1 MVNVKR
7 TQFKGGRRM
16 SKSVVAVITALALI
30 TIAAFGGYTYV
41 QGVVYNEYNVRNYE
55 VETSVDGDETTL
67 VFTLDKNEA
76 YANTRYDKQ
85 TTLPDEFGNELY
97 GSVTIRPEPT
107 KNNDGTYALD
117 EDGNYQ
123 YGDWTK
129 LGSAGDDES
138 EMSFSEALQLVRE
151 GKTTDTVFY
160 EYSYEDAG
168 DKAIL
173 TVVIKGYEFKDGD
186 NIHIEIDNDITVAGF
201 KIHNNS
207 LALTN
212 VEFKDGKFT
221 EVKNMFVNSQLDAE

>member
-1 MVNVKR
+1 
-7 TQFKGGRRM
+7 M
-16 SKSVVAVITALALI
+16 SKSVVAVITALVLI

-55 VETSVDGDETTL
+55 VETTVNGDETTL

-76 YANTRYDKQ
+76 YENTRYDKQ

-138 EMSFSEALQLVRE
+138 EMSFGEAMQLVRE

-186 NIHIEIDNDITVAGF
+186 NIHIEVDNDITFAGL

>member
-1 MVNVKR
+1 
-7 TQFKGGRRM
+7 M

-117 EDGNYQ
+117 DNGNYQ